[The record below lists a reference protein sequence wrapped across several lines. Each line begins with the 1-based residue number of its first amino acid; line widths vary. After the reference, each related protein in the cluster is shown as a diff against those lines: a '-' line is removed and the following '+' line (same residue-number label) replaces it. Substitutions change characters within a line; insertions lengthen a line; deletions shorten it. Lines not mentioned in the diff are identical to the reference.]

1 MSNYQKMKHKL
12 IINICSTFLAI
23 KEMKIKTTL
32 RFYFILIRKDAT
44 KKIIDNKF

>member
-1 MSNYQKMKHKL
+1 MSSYQKMKHKL
-12 IINICSTFLAI
+12 IINICSTYLDI

-32 RFYFILIRKDAT
+32 RFYFILIRMAAT